1 MSANDLEQLFQEG
14 IAAVRAGDKAAA
26 REKLMKVVEANQ
38 LHEQGW
44 LWLSAVV
51 ETDEDRIV
59 CLQNVLTVNPKN
71 EVARKGL
78 IKLGGEIPNI
88 SAAPPAAPIPA
99 GMSKQPAVEKPYWA
113 DSADDLIGS
122 KAPPQSE
129 THPLAP
135 ADGLPKPQAPVT
147 VIPGAPDPELK
158 PGEEW
163 RLKISADD
171 YKSDG
176 TIVRDLHEPQE
187 MVFNDLVKAWLSAL
201 YFRVQGPYENEVR
214 WGSVMHILLNI
225 VVGVILQVV
234 AVLLPL
240 GILLALGQSPSSMFG
255 DTINDINQSL
265 REAGNADIS
274 QIAPAPLRPA
284 LQFLSQS
291 GSGMPIGQIPASL
304 VASLGTFVLIYVI
317 ATILLTFVSI
327 LFRGW
332 VTNMV
337 ADWLGG
343 KGDVIMTT
351 QALSI
356 AYAVTGAMRI
366 PVFSLAAFF
375 PGGFVLA
382 NGLMIVYEFVQ
393 AGVAVQAAHQ
403 QNILVSLGIVIF
415 SGVLSGAILVG
426 LSCCLVFVLGM
437 GRG

>member
-1 MSANDLEQLFQEG
+1 
-14 IAAVRAGDKAAA
+14 
-26 REKLMKVVEANQ
+26 
-38 LHEQGW
+38 
-44 LWLSAVV
+44 
-51 ETDEDRIV
+51 
-59 CLQNVLTVNPKN
+59 
-71 EVARKGL
+71 
-78 IKLGGEIPNI
+78 
-88 SAAPPAAPIPA
+88 
-99 GMSKQPAVEKPYWA
+99 
-113 DSADDLIGS
+113 
-122 KAPPQSE
+122 
-129 THPLAP
+129 
-135 ADGLPKPQAPVT
+135 
-147 VIPGAPDPELK
+147 
-158 PGEEW
+158 
-163 RLKISADD
+163 
-171 YKSDG
+171 
-176 TIVRDLHEPQE
+176 
-187 MVFNDLVKAWLSAL
+187 
-201 YFRVQGPYENEVR
+201 
-214 WGSVMHILLNI
+214 
-225 VVGVILQVV
+225 
-234 AVLLPL
+234 
-240 GILLALGQSPSSMFG
+240 
-255 DTINDINQSL
+255 
-265 REAGNADIS
+265 
-274 QIAPAPLRPA
+274 
-284 LQFLSQS
+284 
-291 GSGMPIGQIPASL
+291 
-304 VASLGTFVLIYVI
+304 VI